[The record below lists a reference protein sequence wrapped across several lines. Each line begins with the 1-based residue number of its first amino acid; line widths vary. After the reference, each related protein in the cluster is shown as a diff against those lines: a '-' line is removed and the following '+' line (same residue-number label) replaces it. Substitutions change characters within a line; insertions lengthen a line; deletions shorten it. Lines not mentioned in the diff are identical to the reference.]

1 MRRALAFLTPLG
13 GAAEPEPRT
22 AGWFGPAGFFI
33 GLAVGSIW
41 WVAGELWTPLVAAAL
56 AVAADLVLTG
66 MLHIDGLA
74 DSADG
79 LLPHLSRDRR
89 LEVMAT
95 PDVGAFGVAV
105 VTTTLLVRLAVLA
118 SLPPD
123 PLLVAV
129 LWCTS
134 RALMA
139 VVLREVAYARAGG
152 LATAFAGG
160 SVVAPMVAIGLA
172 STVAL
177 AVDAGPLRGVGA
189 VLAVLIA
196 GTAVVGLAQRRLGGY
211 TGDVLGAAGVLGET
225 VGLLVVAAR

>member
-1 MRRALAFLTPLG
+1 VRRALAFLTPLG
-13 GAAEPEPRT
+13 GAAAPEPRT
-22 AGWFGPAGFFI
+22 AAWFGPVGFLI
-33 GLAVGSIW
+33 GLAVGGVW
-41 WVAGELWTPLVAAAL
+41 WGAGELWTPLVAATL

-66 MLHIDGLA
+66 MLHVDGLA

-79 LLPHLSRDRR
+79 LLPHLSRERR
-89 LEVMAT
+89 LEVMAA

-105 VTTTLLVRLAVLA
+105 VATTLLVRVAVLA
-118 SLPPD
+118 SLTAD

-139 VVLREVAYARAGG
+139 VVLREVTYARAGG

-160 SVVAPMVAIGLA
+160 SVAAPMIAIGLA
-172 STVAL
+172 STAAL
-177 AVDAGPLRGVGA
+177 FVDAGPLRGVGA
-189 VLAVLIA
+189 VLGVLIA
-196 GTAVVGLAQRRLGGY
+196 GTAVVGLAQRRIGGY